1 MLDADTALVR
11 DRLLAA
17 ATDPGLDRL
26 GIHTPD
32 RDVVANW
39 LAAVAS
45 APDDLATVVDLHARV
60 LLPGIGAWDRH
71 RDLPGF
77 DESVREHRLG
87 IGVLPLCALAATA
100 DDVIAHQEARGVP
113 AATSIRTLN
122 DLGQQVMKHRHVH
135 GEPGLHNQGWLRTVW
150 SGGFLWLGRLQFEP
164 ALSDLGAEGGP
175 LRRVLSV
182 HIPQTGPLTP
192 ESVDASFAAASDAY
206 RRHYPDLGELEAFI
220 CDSWL
225 LDPILTDLVPG
236 TNLARFAQRWT
247 PWECGA
253 GDWAAAYFAFDVDTP
268 GRGAADPDTL
278 PTDSTLR
285 RRLVEHW
292 KSGGHIRCCVG
303 VADTRP

>member
-1 MLDADTALVR
+1 MPDSSLVR

-17 ATDPGLDRL
+17 ATDAGLDRL
-26 GIHTPD
+26 GIHAPD
-32 RDVVANW
+32 RDVVASW
-39 LAAVAS
+39 LTAVASDADDLAAVAGLR
-45 APDDLATVVDLHARV
+45 ADV
-60 LLPGIGAWDRH
+60 LLPGIGAWDR

-77 DESVREHRLG
+77 DDSVREHRLG
-87 IGVLPLCALAATA
+87 AGVLPLCAFAATA
-100 DDVIAHQEARGVP
+100 DDVIAHQQARGVR
-113 AATSIRTLN
+113 AATSVRTLN

-135 GEPGLHNQGWLRTVW
+135 GETGLHNQGWLRAVW

-164 ALSDLGAEGGP
+164 TLSDLGVAGGP
-175 LRRVLSV
+175 KRRVLSV

-192 ESVDASFAAASDAY
+192 ESVDAAFTAASDAY
-206 RRHYPDLGELEAFI
+206 RRHYPDLGEPAAFI

-225 LDPILTDLVPG
+225 LDAVLTELVPG

-247 PWECGA
+247 TWECGE
-253 GDWAAAYFAFDVDTP
+253 GDWSAAYFAFDIDTP

-278 PTDSTLR
+278 PADSTLR

-292 KSGGHIRCCVG
+292 KSGGHIRCCLG